1 MFWLTTVIRSNLQK
15 VVLLVLRCGSVTLNF
30 YFYSY
35 VAAQPQVK
43 YVCEVS

>member
-1 MFWLTTVIRSNLQK
+1 MFWLTTVIKPNPQK
-15 VVLLVLRCGSVTLNF
+15 VVFLALRCGSVTLNF